1 MAVINASQE
10 LGDYAN
16 IVAKAQIP
24 TDVKQIVCN
33 ILAGKGLFN
42 PLEGLSI
49 CLNVAIG
56 DLLNDA
62 GLGAASSALEEALND
77 LEAGLNDFVEHTG
90 VNNALGRVNN
100 AMNQIAAIYSMV
112 NFCEDPM
119 VAPNINA
126 SLSNVIGSYTGAG
139 RAILDALGAIGD
151 GNISACVDGSGNFNF
166 SVLDPSSLLARI
178 KNALDVGDPLG
189 DFVNEVNQT
198 LQQMRDLMTKENT
211 GDAPSQRVANAITTA
226 SVLKA
231 TFAQASS
238 YRVDEANG
246 LFDFFV
252 DGELLDIL
260 NNPQAMDALV
270 QQRVPVYDYCG
281 NLTGYQMVDLQG
293 NATLEGPET
302 DPTTNAGDV
311 NGGQVFGDGAS
322 PGDKTLGGITAPG
335 STTTSGGSTGGGS
348 TNNFPTTLFVENL
361 DIDTNFNNT
370 SGLVVKIGNTPVNV
384 EITGAQQQV
393 EVANGD
399 GGNGNPLIG
408 LANNVVLPG
417 TSAVT
422 VPSGS
427 TGDRTSAPVGGEL
440 RYNTG
445 TNKFEV
451 YMVGNSWHELLT
463 DVDLTNINNQ
473 FNALSNTYALKTELS
488 TGANV
493 GTGTGQVFRDKTA
506 NTINFKTL
514 TPGAGITITNNA
526 DDIVITSTATG
537 SLETIAN
544 VGGGTEIFK
553 DITGTQ
559 ANLKTLVAGTGITI
573 TGSTDTITIDAAS
586 ADQYLLKANAQ
597 TTDAAAVTVP
607 FNLQIPTDYSWFF
620 TATFLGRRQ
629 GGVVE
634 RNAFKLEGVVDNTSG
649 TVGLVGPAAYTV
661 YQNNAQQWNVTVETS
676 GTSLIFKVYG
686 EASKTIN
693 WTGHIRFQPT
703 GENFTYQ

>member
-1 MAVINASQE
+1 MAIINASQQ

-24 TDVKQIVCN
+24 TDIKEIVCN

-42 PLEGLSI
+42 PLEGLSV

-77 LEAGLNDFVEHTG
+77 LEAGLNDFIEHTG
-90 VNNALGRVNN
+90 VNNALSRVNN

-112 NFCEDPM
+112 NFCSDPM
-119 VAPNINA
+119 VAPNINT
-126 SLSNVIGSYTGAG
+126 SLGNVIGSYTGAG
-139 RAILDALGAIGD
+139 RAILDELGAIGD
-151 GNISACVDGSGNFNF
+151 SNISACVDGSGNFNF
-166 SVLDPSSLLARI
+166 SALDPNSILARI

-189 DFVNEVNQT
+189 DFVDEVKNSLKKMQ
-198 LQQMRDLMTKENT
+198 DLMTKENT
-211 GDAPSQRVANAITTA
+211 GDAPSQRVANAINTA
-226 SVLKA
+226 NVLKA

-238 YRVDEANG
+238 YRVDETNG
-246 LFDFFV
+246 VFDFFV
-252 DGELLDIL
+252 DGEIVDLL
-260 NNPQAMDALV
+260 NNPESYQALV

-281 NLTGYQMVDLQG
+281 NLTGYQLVDLQG
-293 NATLEGPET
+293 NATLEGPST
-302 DPTTNAGDV
+302 DPTTNHGATT
-311 NGGQVFGDGAS
+311 GGVVFGEGAG
-322 PGDKTLGGITAPG
+322 PGDKTLGGISTPG
-335 STTTSGGSTGGGS
+335 STSSGSGGTTSGSD
-348 TNNFPTTLFVENL
+348 FPTTLFVENL
-361 DIDTNFNNT
+361 DIDTTFNNS

-384 EITGAQQQV
+384 TIEGGQQQI

-399 GGNGNPLIG
+399 GGNGNPLIS
-408 LANNVVLPG
+408 LANNPVVPG
-417 TSAVT
+417 TSAIT
-422 VPSGS
+422 VPKGI
-427 TGDRTSAPVGGEL
+427 TGDRTNAPVGGEL
-440 RYNTG
+440 RYNTS

-451 YMVGNSWHELLT
+451 YMIGNSWHELLT
-463 DVDLTNINNQ
+463 DVDYT
-473 FNALSNTYALKTELS
+473 ALQNEITTSLANYALKTELS

-493 GTGTGQVFRDKTA
+493 GAGQGQVFRDKTT
-506 NTINFKTL
+506 NTLNFKTL
-514 TPGAGITITNNA
+514 TAGTGITIVNNA
-526 DDIVITSTATG
+526 DDITITNTASAVIDN
-537 SLETIAN
+537 IAN
-544 VGGGTEIFK
+544 VGGAVEVFK
-553 DITGTQ
+553 DITGQT
-559 ANLKTLVAGTGITI
+559 ANFKTLVAGTGLTI
-573 TGSTDTITIDAAS
+573 TAGTDTITIDAAN

-597 TTDAAAVTVP
+597 TTDTAAVTVP

-686 EASKTIN
+686 EAGKTIN

-703 GENFTYQ
+703 GENFVYQ